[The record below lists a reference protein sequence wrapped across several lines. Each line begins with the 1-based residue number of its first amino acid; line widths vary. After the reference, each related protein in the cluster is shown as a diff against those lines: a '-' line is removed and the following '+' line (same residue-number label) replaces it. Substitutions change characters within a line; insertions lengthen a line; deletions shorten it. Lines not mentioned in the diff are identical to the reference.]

1 MARASSRD
9 PHDRTEQAIV
19 RSLGDPA
26 MDAAA
31 FTESFLRPPLFS
43 TSYAHGFGT
52 LYTAVYRVGEGV
64 VEYRWPTFAWRLSFD
79 AFHEASTSRCSRNR
93 RSSAR

>member
-1 MARASSRD
+1 
-9 PHDRTEQAIV
+9 
-19 RSLGDPA
+19 

-31 FTESFLRPPLFS
+31 FAESFLRPRLFS

-52 LYTAVYRVGEGV
+52 LYTAVYRVGEEV

-79 AFHEASTSRCSRNR
+79 AFHEAEHVEVLAEPTFVGSVG
-93 RSSAR
+93 